1 MMVLD
6 GSLSVGGLTA
16 LISYCGM
23 FENASNSITH
33 KVVEWFRNIE
43 RAGEFLDVLDRI
55 PTVKDE
61 GTQDFQDMSS
71 VIEFKNVGFCYPS
84 SPDVKIIEDISF
96 KIPQG
101 SSFGIVGTSGHGKS
115 TIMKLFLRLYNR
127 SEGDITV
134 DGNLIEDLSLA
145 KLHHQIGYV
154 CQTPE
159 LFSGTIEENITYGL
173 VDYSQEDFKEV
184 CAVTEVSTFIEDEE
198 NFPKGY

>member
-1 MMVLD
+1 MVLD
-6 GSLSVGGLTA
+6 GDMSTGELTA

-23 FENASNSITH
+23 FENASNGITQQ
-33 KVVEWFRNIE
+33 VVNWFRNIE

-61 GTQDFQDMSS
+61 GDMDFKEMKS

-84 SPDVKIIEDISF
+84 SPDVKILDDISF
-96 KIPQG
+96 KIKQG

-115 TIMKLFLRLYNR
+115 TVMKLFLRLYNR

-134 DGNLIEDLSLA
+134 DGNLIEDLSLK

-154 CQTPE
+154 C
-159 LFSGTIEENITYGL
+159 
-173 VDYSQEDFKEV
+173 
-184 CAVTEVSTFIEDEE
+184 
-198 NFPKGY
+198 